1 MGCTV
6 AAASAQRPVIQN
18 ITTELTSHSV
28 HDSSMHYLS
37 GEVTMSG
44 VMADPRTSPM
54 GLDIPTRMVARVRCS
69 SPNHSCDTLVGM
81 HEMNG
86 QAMPVIACMAEEEN
100 YRVSHQVLDR
110 VG

>member
-1 MGCTV
+1 
-6 AAASAQRPVIQN
+6 
-18 ITTELTSHSV
+18 
-28 HDSSMHYLS
+28 
-37 GEVTMSG
+37 MSG

-54 GLDIPTRMVARVRCS
+54 GLDMPTRMVARVRCS